1 VEINMQSHRFDDL
14 VIKQSDCEKL
24 LELAAS
30 ARTAVAEKLEDE
42 LVRADIVADRQ
53 YPEDAVCMGSTVS
66 YVEVASGKEGRVT
79 LVYPWE
85 ANVDEMR
92 ISVLVPLGCALIG
105 LRAGG
110 VIDWTMPN
118 GSSAQIKVLSVLQH
132 RPQICT
138 GELL

>member
-1 VEINMQSHRFDDL
+1 MASHRFDDL

-24 LELAAS
+24 LQLAAS

-42 LVRADIVADRQ
+42 LARADVVADGH
-53 YPEDAVCMGSTVS
+53 YPDDAVCMGSTVS
-66 YVEVASGKEGRVT
+66 YVELATGVEGRVT

-92 ISVLVPLGCALIG
+92 ISVLVPMGCALIG

-110 VIDWTMPN
+110 VIDWVMPN
-118 GSSAQIKVLSVLQH
+118 GRAAQIKVLSVHQ
-132 RPQICT
+132 PVS
-138 GELL
+138 GERL